1 MTTNNVNV
9 IEITEAI
16 ATINTTAEGT
26 VMFDAKWDMFIV
38 PNHAVDMIDE
48 YMGLSYASK
57 MINNM
62 LVFSALNNLNDIC
75 MNEKLIQVWYTND
88 KCENGVRHDPYVIDQ
103 DGHDWDIKFD
113 MGEYLPESILKRFH
127 EGETHVVNIPVTLT
141 RRDPVTK
148 QKINRPAIMECELT
162 ARQKKYRYASYGN
175 FEETLKKVLQ

>member
-1 MTTNNVNV
+1 MITNNVNF
-9 IEITEAI
+9 IEITDAI

-48 YMGLSYASK
+48 YMSISYASK

-62 LVFSALNNLNDIC
+62 LVFSALNNLGDIC
-75 MNEKLIQVWYTND
+75 IDEKLVQVWYCND
-88 KCENGVRHDPYVIDQ
+88 KCENGVRHDPFVIDQ
-103 DGHDWDIKFD
+103 DSRDWDIKFD

-127 EGETHVVNIPVTLT
+127 EGETHLVNIPVTLT
-141 RRDPVTK
+141 YRNSVTK
-148 QKINRPAIMECELT
+148 QKISRPGIMKCELT
-162 ARQKKYRYASYGN
+162 ARQKKYRYASHGD

>member
-1 MTTNNVNV
+1 MTTNDVNV

-48 YMGLSYASK
+48 YMTLDYASK
-57 MINNM
+57 LINNM
-62 LVFSALNNLNDIC
+62 LVFNALNRLSDMC
-75 MNEKLIQVWYTND
+75 MNEKLVQVWYCNHQ
-88 KCENGVRHDPYVIDQ
+88 CENGVRHDPYVIDQ
-103 DGHDWDIKFD
+103 NNRDWDIKFD

-141 RRDPVTK
+141 YRDSVTK
-148 QKINRPAIMECELT
+148 QKISRPGIMKCELT
-162 ARQKKYRYASYGN
+162 AKQKAYRYCMFST
-175 FEETLKKVLQ
+175 FEETLQKVLS